1 MENRLEVLWN
11 EYKELL
17 LSTKRPG
24 IKDLVAWLEG
34 TDFIYAPA
42 STRYHSA
49 HQGGLLE
56 HSLNVYYEL
65 IRQQDVIKL
74 LNIPQDTLIIT
85 ALLHDICKV
94 NYYKEDIRNVK
105 KNGTWVQEPY
115 YTVDDYFPV
124 GHGEKSIIVAQEF
137 IKLNDIEV
145 AMIRGHMGGFVS
157 DPYFNASALYNK
169 YPEAVLLQMAD
180 MRATYLVES
189 PGLLEDFKER
199 LGDYIIKDTTN
210 QIRKDYIIPE
220 RK

>member
-1 MENRLEVLWN
+1 MENRLDVLYN
-11 EYKELL
+11 EFKELL

-24 IKDLVAWLEG
+24 MKDLLSWLDG
-34 TDFIYAPA
+34 TDFKYAPA

-56 HSLNVYYEL
+56 HSMNVYYEM
-65 IRQQDVIKL
+65 IRSQDIIKL

-85 ALLHDICKV
+85 ALLHDLCKV
-94 NYYKEDIRNVK
+94 SYYKEDVRNVK

-115 YTVDDYFPV
+115 YTVDDFFPI
-124 GHGEKSIIVAQEF
+124 GHGEKSIIIAQEF
-137 IKLNDIEV
+137 IKLNDVEV

-157 DPYFNASALYNK
+157 DPYFNVSALYNK

-189 PGLLEDFKER
+189 PGLLEDFKDR
-199 LGDYIIKDTTN
+199 LADYVIKDVTN
-210 QIRKDYIIPE
+210 EMKKDYMPE
-220 RK
+220 KK